1 MKFRIIFVIAG
12 VLLVTTSSCIKNLLC
27 VEGDGYLV
35 TETRRVTSFNEL
47 RNSTSFEVIYRQA
60 DTLGISISA
69 EENIMNYIETN
80 VYDESLEIRTSP
92 ATICLDYNEKP
103 VVTVT
108 SPFLIKIFNSGSGS
122 IIADRMTGGTVTI
135 KNSGSGDI
143 SAELAECDDFEAI
156 LSGSGD
162 IDIQT
167 LVCLNSDISL
177 SGSGNISVSGNCET
191 THLKVSGSGNFYGSG
206 METSTASVMISGSG
220 STYTNIE
227 EFLDGHISGSGNIYV
242 KGDPEI
248 EQTISGSGRIIRVK

>member
-1 MKFRIIFVIAG
+1 MKPRIIFVIAG
-12 VLLVTTSSCIKNLLC
+12 VFLITSSSCLKDLLC
-27 VEGDGYLV
+27 VEGDRYLV
-35 TETRRVTSFNEL
+35 TETRRVTTFNEL
-47 RNSTSFEVIYRQA
+47 RNSTSFDVIYKQA
-60 DTLGISISA
+60 DTFGISISA

-108 SPFLIKIFNSGSGS
+108 SPLLRKVVNSGSGS
-122 IIADRMTGGTVTI
+122 LIADRMTGETVII

-143 SAELAECDDFEAI
+143 SAELAECDDFETI

-167 LVCLNSDISL
+167 LICLNSDIFI
-177 SGSGNISVSGNCET
+177 SGSGNTSVSGNCET

-206 METSTASVMISGSG
+206 METNTASVIISGSG

-227 EFLDGHISGSGNIYV
+227 EYLNGHISGSGNIYI
-242 KGDPEI
+242 KGNPEI